1 MSGVFKKNY
10 RAYIDKGYSVIPD
23 KPGSKKPAVKAWTDY
38 CDRLPT
44 EEELSQWENTFA
56 DGNISVVMG
65 KASGVIALDFDADDQ
80 EVIDLIEPLLPDS
93 PIEKKGLKNW
103 TRFFQYTGESS
114 ETVSSPHNGK
124 VVFEILSTKK
134 KSTIPPSIHPDTGAS
149 YTWKDKTLLDIDVKT
164 LPKLPPYLISMVE
177 LELANKFGGSVVKR
191 GKIANGRNAH
201 LSQYIG
207 ELLNNSTHTADFVI
221 SELIKEDRRVN
232 EIPYFTDPN
241 EQHRSTCEYTN
252 ALEFYASH
260 LSSINARNM
269 KEGKEYLTP
278 VFEAVTSLEEIKK
291 RAGKKSIARV
301 EEKSLL
307 KSDSILADS
316 AIKRIYETINA
327 NSHVH
332 QPELALAAALSVIS
346 TLGGKK
352 FTYQGLAPN
361 LYLCGI
367 SESGSGKNASL
378 DFTRN
383 LFSDLNCQYL
393 LGAGDYV
400 SNASLV
406 DSLPLRPVRLDIMDE
421 VGGKLKTM
429 NSGTTEYA
437 DKIGDIL
444 AELFTSSNSYYM
456 GRALAGQNGVPTI
469 RGACDKPNVNILA
482 ATTPTGFR
490 EGVTKDSIAKG
501 LMGRFLLFFGNPY
514 NEARRVP
521 FRTELDNKTLEH
533 LRKIVK
539 FNYADNIKN
548 AMQDKPSKICEL
560 EATPEADAL
569 LERNFRE
576 FDQLRLSKMGK
587 PEAPIAARLY
597 QQMVKLVMCHAIA
610 RPFSEVPVIDVV
622 DVEFGYSMVKCYYNE
637 LAGIIRD
644 FIFNSKEEKARY
656 EVLKQI
662 QLKGY
667 IKHHELVRATPQF
680 PKRLR
685 DSILEDLKE
694 AEYIGAQVERDE
706 KGGKQYAV
714 YYITSEVK

>member
-1 MSGVFKKNY
+1 MSDVFKKNY
-10 RAYIDKGYSVIPD
+10 RAYIDKGFSVIPD
-23 KPGSKKPAVKAWTDY
+23 RPGSKKAAVTKWPKY
-38 CDRLPT
+38 SSQMPT
-44 EEELSQWENTFA
+44 EEELTQWEESFP
-56 DGNISVVMG
+56 DGNIAVMMG
-65 KASGVIALDFDADDQ
+65 EVSGIIALDFDSKDPKII
-80 EVIDLIEPLLPDS
+80 ELIEPLLPES
-93 PIEKKGLKNW
+93 PVEKKGAKGW
-103 TRFFQYTGESS
+103 TRYFRYTGEVTDIISWS
-114 ETVSSPHNGK
+114 GE
-124 VVFEILSTKK
+124 VVFEILSSKRKT
-134 KSTIPPSIHPDTGAS
+134 TIPPSVHPDTGAD
-149 YTWKDKTLLDIDVKT
+149 YQWKDKGLLEVDVKT
-164 LPKLPPYLISMVE
+164 LPKLPPFLVSSIK
-177 LELANKFGGSVVKR
+177 LELSNKFGASTSKT
-191 GKIANGRNAH
+191 GKIINGRNSY
-201 LSQYIG
+201 LSNFLG
-207 ELLNNSTHTADFVI
+207 NLLNSSTHTADYVI
-221 SELIKEDRRVN
+221 TELIKEDRKVN
-232 EIPYFTDPN
+232 EVPYFSDPN
-241 EQHRSTCEYTN
+241 ESHSSTCEYTN
-252 ALEFYASH
+252 ALLFYASH
-260 LSSINARNM
+260 MSSINGRNFE
-269 KEGKEYLTP
+269 EGKEYLTP
-278 VFEAVTSLEEIKK
+278 VFEGVTTLEELKE
-291 RAGKKSIARV
+291 RASKKSIARV
-301 EEKSLL
+301 EQKSVL

-327 NSHVH
+327 NSHVY
-332 QPELALAAALSVIS
+332 QPELALAAALSVMS

-383 LFSDLNCQYL
+383 LFDEIDCQYL

-429 NSGTTEYA
+429 NSGNTEYA

-501 LMGRFLLFFGNPY
+501 LMGRFLLFFGDPY
-514 NEARRVP
+514 NEAKRVP
-521 FRTELDNKTLEH
+521 KKTELDSKTLDH
-533 LRKIVK
+533 LRKLAH
-539 FNYADNIKN
+539 FNFKNNVKN
-548 AMQDKPSKICEL
+548 ALQDKPSEICEL
-560 EATPEADAL
+560 EATDEADTL
-569 LERNFRE
+569 LELKFKE

-597 QQMVKLVMCHAIA
+597 QQMIKLVMCHAIA

-622 DVEFGYSMVKCYYNE
+622 DVEFGYSIVKCYYNE

-662 QLKGY
+662 QAKGF
-667 IKHHELVRATPQF
+667 IRHHDLVRATPQF
-680 PKRLR
+680 QKRIR
-685 DSILEDLKE
+685 DNILEDLKE
-694 AEYIGAQVERDE
+694 AEYIGAEVERDE
-706 KGGKQYAV
+706 KGGRQYAV
-714 YYITSEVK
+714 YYIRDEKK